1 MKYLFFD
8 IECANCFGGKNK
20 ICEIGYV
27 LTDEQFNILKKD
39 AIPISPGNKSNRNDR
54 FDTTIY
60 EREKGFQWA
69 YDFETYFACEKFPH
83 FYSSL
88 KNLFEDP
95 ETLIFGHSV
104 NNDIR
109 YLGSEFDRYKL
120 KPYIFTAHDTQIIM
134 KYYSSKH
141 EKFMSLRQAF
151 IKLCGRQE
159 IVQLDPHLSMDDAKM
174 TMRVIQEIC
183 RKLELTLPELIECCP
198 TCKYDAITYLEEYK
212 AKRENELNKQVKKN
226 IKSKAQV
233 MWGEF
238 YRCNAEKLED
248 ISSVGKI
255 ITISKTIKEDIDLL
269 MKVIEKIKEE
279 GYIPYDRINGSDF
292 IVTLDE
298 SDTERIKGLLKN
310 KYAGQFVT
318 ISIFLQENI

>member
-1 MKYLFFD
+1 
-8 IECANCFGGKNK
+8 
-20 ICEIGYV
+20 
-27 LTDEQFNILKKD
+27 
-39 AIPISPGNKSNRNDR
+39 
-54 FDTTIY
+54 
-60 EREKGFQWA
+60 
-69 YDFETYFACEKFPH
+69 
-83 FYSSL
+83 
-88 KNLFEDP
+88 
-95 ETLIFGHSV
+95 
-104 NNDIR
+104 
-109 YLGSEFDRYKL
+109 
-120 KPYIFTAHDTQIIM
+120 
-134 KYYSSKH
+134 
-141 EKFMSLRQAF
+141 
-151 IKLCGRQE
+151 
-159 IVQLDPHLSMDDAKM
+159 
-174 TMRVIQEIC
+174 MRVIQEIC

-212 AKRENELNKQVKKN
+212 AKRENKLNKQVNKKN
-226 IKSKAQV
+226 KKSKAQV

-238 YRCNAEKLED
+238 YRCNAEKLEN